1 VLELASFRDG
11 AARYVTVELSPE
23 WGRTE
28 QRLRNSAA
36 RSLYQRAAA
45 SNAAKRPKRAWR
57 EWLEAERF
65 VQPYRDAAALAEKAR
80 QKALTRVAIVPFAC
94 DDPTLGRDVAT
105 AWRDEI
111 GQRMAPPTASFTRIL
126 GAEAVESAV
135 SLAQLGRLTRA
146 EALRAGRDA
155 APGGVYVGDGTS
167 TRLEIFKDHV
177 SRRIVQKDTDGT
189 RRVFWI
195 DVPIEVVARTRVVT
209 VKVDCEVVSARGGA
223 SLAHRVIE
231 RSTSARVVW
240 TSHSPEGDIDTYSL
254 VSDEVR
260 AADPARTK
268 QVESRW
274 KAVCGNET
282 TLQQVLSARRSTR
295 GSGQYDRGALPRFI
309 EGAAFVMLSEL
320 PPANDPRWPPSR
332 TAGSRCIGA
341 RGVDEVDDVDLD
353 CPPHRPARAEAP
365 QETGRVRGVQSRP
378 SDATAAANPDRT
390 RQSRTVNRAASPR
403 AAEGEPAPARFR
415 ERLAAGPAR
424 KKSAPRSSTSARRG
438 RSPRHERRRGPVP
451 GPRPPRRAARRSAR
465 TRRNAKDSAQV
476 QRGPGQRG
484 AACPSRLSPA
494 PLAAARLR
502 DILRAPGAARRARR
516 PTVHRPRACVRRA
529 RAPRRRAAPARR
541 RQCRGRGG

>member
-1 VLELASFRDG
+1 MSRIPSFGAHAALAALLLVTSCAGPAKLAERSEDQLVAGDHWKAWNTAIRALDKAPANDRARAAARAASASISSDWQRRITAVAAEDSIAAAEQVLELASFRAG
-11 AARYVTVELSPE
+11 AARYVTVEVSPE

-45 SNAAKRPKRAWR
+45 SNAAKRPKRAWQ

-146 EALRAGRDA
+146 EAIRAGRDA
-155 APGGVYVGDGTS
+155 GADRVVWGSVGDIESS
-167 TRLEIFKDHV
+167 TRLEIFKDRV

-240 TSHSPEGDIDTYSL
+240 TSHSPEGDIDSYAL

-260 AADPARTK
+260 TADPARAK
-268 QVESRW
+268 QAESRW
-274 KAVCGNET
+274 KAVCGSET
-282 TLQQVLSARRSTR
+282 TLQQVLSARRTTR

-320 PPANDPRWPPSR
+320 PPANDLALAALTNGWQPLHVELSR
-332 TAGSRCIGA
+332 LDA
-341 RGVDEVDDVDLD
+341 VDDVDLGL
-353 CPPHRPARAEAP
+353 P
-365 QETGRVRGVQSRP
+365 
-378 SDATAAANPDRT
+378 
-390 RQSRTVNRAASPR
+390 AAS
-403 AAEGEPAPARFR
+403 
-415 ERLAAGPAR
+415 AG
-424 KKSAPRSSTSARRG
+424 
-438 RSPRHERRRGPVP
+438 
-451 GPRPPRRAARRSAR
+451 
-465 TRRNAKDSAQV
+465 TR
-476 QRGPGQRG
+476 
-484 AACPSRLSPA
+484 
-494 PLAAARLR
+494 
-502 DILRAPGAARRARR
+502 
-516 PTVHRPRACVRRA
+516 
-529 RAPRRRAAPARR
+529 
-541 RQCRGRGG
+541 